1 MADFSSKH
9 APYYPDIKHFINIF
23 LSENIRMNIITL
35 DNKFKSNSPNVNV
48 FYIKKFQ
55 NANTLLNH
63 LFIQIYL
70 SYVLYKIRRQSKY
83 NFFHVGGT
91 QCILPQITAKLLG
104 QFNFTF
110 ILGSTEIGMK
120 FDLSYSRFS
129 LDKICRY
136 IELCLIEL
144 SEYITLTITNR
155 LIFLS
160 KSLIHFTKLERY
172 NNKSY
177 FINLNYIDNFF
188 TRRKTINNRSILI
201 SYIGRNCKLKGVD
214 LFIHSIPYILN
225 VYPDGKFLIIGDGN
239 FFSESKELIKK
250 YKIEKNVV
258 IKNNIDHSKISDV
271 LNESKFLILL
281 SYSEGLPKIILEAM
295 ACGTPV
301 LTTPVGAIPDII
313 KECETGFLLKS
324 YNPKHIAM
332 KIIELLNKPDLL
344 EKVSVNATK
353 YVQENFSYE
362 KTMESWQKIFGNL
375 D

>member
-1 MADFSSKH
+1 MRYIKLQAIVIKKEPIYISLIVMADSSSKY

-70 SYVLYKIRRQSKY
+70 SYVLYKIRRQNKY

-136 IELCLIEL
+136 IEFCLIEL

-160 KSLIHFTKLERY
+160 KSLKNFRFWEISLTHRKVFNSIRGIKLY
-172 NNKSY
+172 
-177 FINLNYIDNFF
+177 L
-188 TRRKTINNRSILI
+188 
-201 SYIGRNCKLKGVD
+201 
-214 LFIHSIPYILN
+214 
-225 VYPDGKFLIIGDGN
+225 
-239 FFSESKELIKK
+239 
-250 YKIEKNVV
+250 
-258 IKNNIDHSKISDV
+258 
-271 LNESKFLILL
+271 
-281 SYSEGLPKIILEAM
+281 
-295 ACGTPV
+295 
-301 LTTPVGAIPDII
+301 
-313 KECETGFLLKS
+313 
-324 YNPKHIAM
+324 
-332 KIIELLNKPDLL
+332 
-344 EKVSVNATK
+344 
-353 YVQENFSYE
+353 
-362 KTMESWQKIFGNL
+362 
-375 D
+375 